1 MELSEQKIGQI
12 FQEKTKYFRP
22 AYGPI
27 SSDKPSLDKGPKD
40 IPATIIS
47 LPQPRIDVG
56 PNLWEVL
63 LKRRSNR
70 DYSHVPLPL
79 EELAN
84 LLWATQGITDQP
96 FSSWYRTAPSAGAL
110 HPVDTYL
117 IVNRVEGLE
126 SGIFFLHVQDFSL
139 ERKRQGDFSR
149 QIARAALDQDMAREA
164 AVVFVWVAVIHRSR
178 QKYRQRAYRYI
189 YLDCGHIGQNLYLAA
204 TAMGLGCCGIAAF
217 FDDEVNNLIEVDGV
231 EETVI
236 YLATVGKR
244 KDLNKKCKMKI
255 DDLVKSL

>member
-40 IPATIIS
+40 LPATIIS

-63 LKRRSNR
+63 LKRRSIR

-110 HPVDTYL
+110 HPIDTYL
-117 IVNRVEGLE
+117 VVNRVEGLE
-126 SGIFFLHVQDFSL
+126 AGIYFLHVRDFSL
-139 ERKRQGDFSR
+139 ERKSQGDFSR

-164 AVVFVWVAVIHRSR
+164 AVVFVWVAVSTVPGKNTGSGLIVIFIWIAGISGKTYIWRLQPWAWGAVASR
-178 QKYRQRAYRYI
+178 LFSTMR
-189 YLDCGHIGQNLYLAA
+189 L
-204 TAMGLGCCGIAAF
+204 T
-217 FDDEVNNLIEVDGV
+217 
-231 EETVI
+231 T
-236 YLATVGKR
+236 
-244 KDLNKKCKMKI
+244 
-255 DDLVKSL
+255 